1 MPSWLSALW
10 YDLGYWCSLAAL
22 TIGFGMRV
30 VGRHHVPRKG
40 PVLLLAN
47 HESFIDPLAVG
58 VACPRRLYYL
68 ARKTLFT
75 NRFFGAYLRSV
86 KCIPVDQ
93 EGVAKEG
100 LKTILDKLH
109 AGHAVL
115 VFPEGERTWKG
126 DMQPLKPGIH
136 LLLKRAVANIV
147 PVGVAGAFEAWPRTR
162 KWPRLSPIF
171 WPRTGGDLVIVFGK
185 AIPTEHYRGLPREQV
200 LEDLF
205 QQISHLREQA
215 HHLRRKG

>member
-10 YDLGYWCSLAAL
+10 YDLGYWSSLATL

-30 VGRHHVPRKG
+30 VGRHNVPRKG

-58 VACPRRLYYL
+58 VAAPRRLYYL
-68 ARKTLFT
+68 ARKTLFK

-86 KCIPVDQ
+86 NCVPVDQ

-100 LKTILDKLH
+100 LKTILEVLH
-109 AGHAVL
+109 AGHAVV

-126 DMQPLKPGIH
+126 NMQPFKPGIH
-136 LLLKRAVANIV
+136 LLLKRAVAQIV

-171 WPRTGGDLVIVFGK
+171 LPRTGADLVIAFGK
-185 AIPTEHYRGLPREQV
+185 PIPTEYYRGMTREQV
-200 LEDLF
+200 LEDLY
-205 QQISHLREQA
+205 QQIARLRERA
-215 HHLRRKG
+215 HRLRRK